1 MKKIEIGS
9 QVHDYKNNRGV
20 QVIDV
25 IQNGYVVRYD
35 DESGALI
42 YALTLED
49 IKKPHP
55 SQIDKVSREA
65 EKEQQELDLAI
76 EATNRFVDDLNKIKE
91 VIK

>member
-9 QVHDYKNNRGV
+9 QIHDYKNNREV
-20 QVIDV
+20 QVLDI

-35 DESGALI
+35 DESGALV
-42 YALTLED
+42 YTLTLED
-49 IKKPHP
+49 IKKPRP